1 MFGIDQGSLIRS
13 GGNQSAASQMICFAE
28 QSTGSLMDR
37 GYCILVKKIVFNA
50 SDSEVMFEVI
60 LHSGKIGAL

>member
-1 MFGIDQGSLIRS
+1 MLRVDQVGLIS
-13 GGNQSAASQMICFAE
+13 CGGNQSAAGQMICFAE

-37 GYCILVKKIVFNA
+37 GYCVLIKKIVFNA
-50 SDSEVMFEVI
+50 CDSQVMFEVI